1 MKTILVVDDEPDMVF
16 LLRLTLERAGYQV
29 IEAHHGAAALQRLSD
44 QRPDAVLTDLMM
56 PVMDGRQLILSIRSN
71 PSMSQIPIGLVS
83 ANPDGTTGA
92 DATLKKPYRPSE
104 LLELVRGLLG
114 DGT

>member
-16 LLRLTLERAGYQV
+16 LLRLTLERSGYQV
-29 IEAHHGAAALQRLSD
+29 IEAHDGVAALQRLSE
-44 QRPDAVLTDLMM
+44 QRPDAILTDLMM
-56 PVMDGRQLILSIRSN
+56 PLMDGQQLILSIRSD
-71 PSMSQIPIGLVS
+71 PSTYQIPIGLVS
-83 ANPDGTTGA
+83 ANPNGTTGA

-114 DGT
+114 EGT